1 MTTTSLHPAGSATA
15 PLRRTWLQWR
25 SLIRH
30 YIEMV
35 VAMFAGM
42 LVLGALRE
50 VTGLNVAFAEQPGTS
65 FLLMATDMTIAMVA
79 WMLLRGHDWAAT
91 LEMCAAMYL
100 PVALLP
106 LLWSG
111 ALGSMTFMVLAHVL
125 MMAAMLAVL
134 LRRRDHPAH
143 C

>member
-1 MTTTSLHPAGSATA
+1 MTTTSLHPHHPASSSPGPSR
-15 PLRRTWLQWR
+15 PTWLQWR

-30 YIEMV
+30 YVEMV

-50 VTGLNVAFAEQPGTS
+50 VIGLNVAFSEQQPGIS
-65 FLLMATDMTIAMVA
+65 FLLMATDMTIAMGT
-79 WMLLRGHDWAAT
+79 WMLLRGHGWAAT
-91 LEMCAAMYL
+91 LEMCAAMYT
-100 PVALLP
+100 PVVLLP

-134 LRRRDHPAH
+134 SRRRD
-143 C
+143 